1 MDKPNPLLSAN
12 LPTNISIDVDSIN
25 LNNATSNITTNKI
38 LGESSAAV
46 ASGIPPKKG
55 KKGNSNVALIK
66 GQGSQ
71 VAQLQKKHGVNVR
84 Y

>member
-1 MDKPNPLLSAN
+1 MDKPNQLMSAN

-38 LGESSAAV
+38 LGESNAAA

-55 KKGNSNVALIK
+55 KKGHSNAALIK
-66 GQGSQ
+66 GQGS
-71 VAQLQKKHGVNVR
+71 
-84 Y
+84 